1 MRARDAGST
10 ATAPPAVSLDAELVD
25 VDGVTPGSDARV
37 RVTASLAPD
46 ASRAAR
52 LRGVDLAWHGVERL
66 DPAWVRS
73 PPPAKRAGAET
84 LAPGERVVARSPAIP
99 VVTPDERVSLRPS
112 RDGED
117 ATASA
122 ASLARV
128 VTIRLP
134 HGLPPTFRGAIARY
148 RYHVTVRAE
157 VLDDAPP
164 RDGGG
169 GPPTDPDPERPP
181 EPFSEEEAEDERAR
195 RTRVVTR
202 VLPLRVRSGPA
213 EPPARPE
220 TYPGEHHPPGFEPDA
235 DASGDGDETHWL
247 RDAAAAAAAAFS
259 SGDADAADAA
269 DAPAAATPSSDAP
282 SPPPSPSRLRLGV
295 PTSPRAKSLGPD
307 SPGSPL
313 AAIERRHSE
322 ERERLSKSPSG
333 EKNQTPS
340 ATRGDDPARGR
351 PPPTGSSRAFAVS
364 RNDGASTTARGFNI
378 DVGVG
383 ASGASARL
391 ARVYM
396 RAPFPRFEP
405 GEDVEGVLEFFGGA
419 TSASSET
426 DADAARAASASLR
439 CAAFS
444 ASLETRELVAR
455 DGISEPRG
463 RTPLEAAE
471 ARGDVA
477 VVPKAWAESPA
488 VVVADLSR
496 ASFALTPPADAPPSF
511 ETPRAALRW
520 TLRFEFTFYAGEGE
534 GGRGAAAATTRAEWA
549 VPIDVRG
556 GGAEWG
562 EGEAGEVSGWFD
574 FEPGGGGGEDEG
586 GRGSLPRDSSLVA
599 MA

>member
-169 GPPTDPDPERPP
+169 GPPTDPERPP
-181 EPFSEEEAEDERAR
+181 EPFSEEESEDERAR

-220 TYPGEHHPPGFEPDA
+220 TYPGEHPPGFEPDA

-259 SGDADAADAA
+259 SGAAAADAA
-269 DAPAAATPSSDAP
+269 AAAAAATPSSDAP

-364 RNDGASTTARGFNI
+364 RNDDGASTTARGFNI

-405 GEDVEGVLEFFGGA
+405 GEDVEGVLEFFEGA
-419 TSASSET
+419 TSA
-426 DADAARAASASLR
+426 ASAGAGSLR

-455 DGISEPRG
+455 DGVSEPRG

-534 GGRGAAAATTRAEWA
+534 GGGGGRRRRRREPSGRCRSTCAGGGRSGGRK
-549 VPIDVRG
+549 RG
-556 GGAEWG
+556 G
-562 EGEAGEVSGWFD
+562 
-574 FEPGGGGGEDEG
+574 
-586 GRGSLPRDSSLVA
+586 R
-599 MA
+599 

>member
-46 ASRAAR
+46 ASRAAQ

-169 GPPTDPDPERPP
+169 GPPTDPERPP
-181 EPFSEEEAEDERAR
+181 EPFSEEESEDERAR
-195 RTRVVTR
+195 GTRVVTR

-213 EPPARPE
+213 EPPARAE

-235 DASGDGDETHWL
+235 DGSGDGDETHWL

-259 SGDADAADAA
+259 SGAADAADAA
-269 DAPAAATPSSDAP
+269 AAAAAATPSSDAP

-333 EKNQTPS
+333 EKTQTPS

-364 RNDGASTTARGFNI
+364 RNDDARTTARGFNI

-419 TSASSET
+419 TSASS
-426 DADAARAASASLR
+426 AGAASLR

-455 DGISEPRG
+455 DGVSEPRG

-534 GGRGAAAATTRAEWA
+534 GGGGAAATTREPSGRCRSTCAGGGRSGGRK
-549 VPIDVRG
+549 RG
-556 GGAEWG
+556 G
-562 EGEAGEVSGWFD
+562 
-574 FEPGGGGGEDEG
+574 
-586 GRGSLPRDSSLVA
+586 R
-599 MA
+599 